1 METRTNKPMSTK
13 VTAAE
18 TRGTNHMHKADWVE
32 DKNAGYISHNYKMM
46 YRLMRMTRKN
56 AIANRN
62 RIDKYARE
70 MLYEETRKDVPVE
83 PAAE

>member
-1 METRTNKPMSTK
+1 METKTEKSASMKATATK
-13 VTAAE
+13 A
-18 TRGTNHMHKADWVE
+18 RGSNHMPKADWVA

-46 YRLMRMTRKN
+46 YRLMRMMRKN
-56 AIANRN
+56 AIVNSN